1 MNTIIPTTNEKF
13 LSEEEF
19 IVSKTDN
26 NGKILYG
33 NETFISLSGYEE
45 SELVNKPHS
54 ILRHPDMPG
63 VIFQLLWE
71 RLKSKSEIFAYV
83 KNICKDGSFYWVLA
97 NVTVTKDK
105 HGNTIDLHSVRR
117 KPSTKAMQTIPNLYN
132 QLLQVE
138 KQSGINASMLMLTNI
153 LKEAGKSYDDFIFSL
168 QY

>member
-1 MNTIIPTTNEKF
+1 MNTITPTTNEKF

-83 KNICKDGSFYWVLA
+83 KNICKDGSFYWVMA
-97 NVTVTKDK
+97 NVTPSYESGTNKVV
-105 HGNTIDLHSVRR
+105 GYHSSRR
-117 KPSTKAMQTIPNLYN
+117 TPSKEAMQIIKPLYA
-132 QLLQVE
+132 QLLQAE
-138 KQSGINASMLMLTNI
+138 KSGGIKASEKIMNDL
-153 LKEAGKSYDDFIFSL
+153 LKEKGLSYDEFILSF
-168 QY
+168 